1 MSLSR
6 FKFRPTFWPTVMT
19 VPMVLVMIGLS
30 IWQVQRL
37 HWKEGLIA
45 DRQSRIAAAP
55 VDLPAAAG
63 DLDKIEY
70 RRIGITGHYLHD
82 HELYL
87 AARSMNDNVGYHII
101 TPFVLQSGETVLVDR
116 GWVPTAKKLP
126 ESRPEAQ
133 QTGELTLDGVIRLS
147 QRQAWMQPDNEPD
160 KNVWFFIDLPAMA
173 QKTGLSLRTDIY
185 VDAGPAPVPG
195 GYPLGGQTHINLPN
209 DHLQYA
215 ITWGLLAA
223 ALIVIYVV
231 YHLQQERERK

>member
-1 MSLSR
+1 MLLAQL
-6 FKFRPTFWPTVMT
+6 KFRPTFWPTIMT

-30 IWQVQRL
+30 IWQVERL

-45 DRQSRIAAAP
+45 ERHGRISAAP
-55 VDLPAAAG
+55 IDLPAAGG

-70 RRIGITGHYLHD
+70 RRVAITGHYLHD

-101 TPFVLQSGETVLVDR
+101 TPFVLGSGETVLVDR

-133 QTGELTLDGVIRLS
+133 QTGDLTVDGVIRLS

-173 QKTGLSLRTDIY
+173 QMTGLPLRTDIY
-185 VDAGPAPVPG
+185 VEAGPAPVPG

-215 ITWGLLAA
+215 ITWGLLAV

-231 YHLQQERERK
+231 YHLQQERQRK